1 MILRL
6 ILLIDCLL
14 IDYIEASFE
23 AEQERTEQSTVK
35 VVLYRKEE
43 KSEVIRKVSY
53 FYTAL
58 VRRKVA

>member
-1 MILRL
+1 MLRL
-6 ILLIDCLL
+6 ILLIDYLL
-14 IDYIEASFE
+14 IDCIKASFE

-53 FYTAL
+53 FYTTLA
-58 VRRKVA
+58 RRKVA